1 MREDFNETGQLE
13 ICGAMNKE
21 MRHSPDRL
29 GWDNLAAEALDLA
42 WLMPPGPERNEALKL
57 ASQASIHFRRPRI
70 SLCKTG
76 KAAKVNTAG
85 VACLTVATMLIE
97 KRAKVACTHNGWGRP
112 RMHL

>member
-57 ASQASIHFRRPRI
+57 ASQLRSTADARGLVF
-70 SLCKTG
+70 
-76 KAAKVNTAG
+76 AK
-85 VACLTVATMLIE
+85 
-97 KRAKVACTHNGWGRP
+97 RGRP
-112 RMHL
+112 RK